1 MQENLVIVESP
12 AKAKTIEKFLGEGYK
27 VMSSYGHIRDLK
39 KKELS
44 IAPDTLEPAYEIP
57 EEKQKVVS
65 ELKQNAKVSKK
76 VWLASDEDREGEAI
90 SWHLCEVLGLD
101 EDNTNRIVFHEIT
114 KPAILNAIQNPR
126 RLNMNL
132 VNAQQARRVLDRLVG
147 FRLSP
152 ILWRKVKPAL
162 SAGRVQSVAVR
173 LIVEREREIQA
184 FKSEPYYRINAIFSI
199 TNQDGSASEVKAEL
213 DKRFN
218 NHEDAIAFLE
228 KCNKAKFT
236 VNSIVKKPLKRT
248 PAPPFTTS
256 TLQQEAA
263 RKLGFTVGQTMMVAQ
278 HLYENGLITYMRT
291 DSVNL
296 SELALNTS
304 KDEIIKLY
312 GKEYSKRR
320 QYHTH
325 SKGAQ
330 EAHEAIRP
338 TYMNVHDIEGTNQ
351 ERRLYDLIWKRTA
364 ASQMEDSQ
372 IEKTTVNI
380 QISDV
385 EEQFI
390 ANGEIVK
397 FDGFLK
403 VYKEST
409 DDDDA
414 NQDDFTHFL
423 PILKEGDILERRE
436 ITSTERFSQSPIRY
450 SEASLVKKLEELGI
464 GRPSTYAPTISTIQ
478 QREYVQKG
486 DKRGDE
492 RSYVIDTLKGI
503 KITQKNK
510 KEVVGNEKGKLL
522 PTDIGTVVNDF
533 LMENFPQI
541 MDYNFTANVEEKF
554 DQIAEGK
561 VEWTKMM
568 KKFNK
573 EFEPIV
579 EKVMNARSEHKAG
592 EKELGIDPKSGKPV
606 FVKIGRYGP
615 VVQIG
620 SAEDEEKP
628 RFSQLPADKS
638 METITLEEAL
648 ELFKLPRTIGQYED
662 SDIVIGAG
670 RFGPY
675 ILHNK
680 KYVSLPKDE
689 NPLTI
694 SFEAAVK
701 LIEQKRDQER
711 QRHIKSFEQD
721 SKMEVLNGRYG
732 PYIAYDGKNYRLP
745 KAMQSKSADL
755 TYEECMDI
763 IKGAQTKKTTKST
776 KSTKS

>member
-522 PTDIGTVVNDF
+522 PTDIGIVVNDF

-694 SFEAAVK
+694 SFETAVK